1 VAKKLTEILENF
13 TNDLRVDLDEL
24 NQKIAHNGREVDSY
38 FEKISNYVEDW
49 TSKVQSSFESISV
62 NVEVRSILLKEE

>member
-1 VAKKLTEILENF
+1 MEDF

-38 FEKISNYVEDW
+38 FEKMSNHVEDW
-49 TSKVQSSFESISV
+49 VSKVQRSFESVSV
-62 NVEVRSILLKEE
+62 NVEVRSILLKQE